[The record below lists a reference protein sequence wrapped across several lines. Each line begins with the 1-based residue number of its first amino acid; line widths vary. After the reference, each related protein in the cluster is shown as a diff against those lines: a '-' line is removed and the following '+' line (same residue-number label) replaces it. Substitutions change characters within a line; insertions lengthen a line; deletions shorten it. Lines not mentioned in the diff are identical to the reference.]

1 MNHDTDALGQRGRA
15 MEEAF
20 FRNVDAQLLARL
32 KAEAG
37 SKAGRE
43 ELIRKTGV
51 NDQILVDELVR
62 QGITAE
68 GLVAMRM
75 IPLVLIAWADREV
88 TEQERKTVLDH
99 AHEMGIQENEVPH
112 MLLEHWL
119 NIRPSPE
126 LGDAWRRY
134 TLDLMENMNPSDRE
148 SYVCELKRE
157 MTPVAKAS
165 GGILGIGKISQS
177 EHSLINTMLE
187 AIESL

>member
-32 KAEAG
+32 KTEAG

-51 NDQILVDELVR
+51 EDQILVDELVR

-75 IPLVLIAWADREV
+75 IPLVLVAWADREV

-119 NIRPSPE
+119 SIRPSPE

-134 TLDLMENMNPSDRE
+134 TLDLMEKMNPSDRE
-148 SYVCELKRE
+148 SYVRELKRE
-157 MTPVAKAS
+157 MTAVAKAS
-165 GGILGIGKISQS
+165 GGILGIGKISHS
-177 EHSLINTMLE
+177 EHTLINMMVE
-187 AIESL
+187 AVESL